1 MYELKDKEIIIV
13 FTGPNGAGRRTIAE
27 MAGTTLNM
35 KQVISYT
42 TRERRP
48 NESEGRDYFFI
59 TREQFLED
67 QKADHFVEVIE
78 IDGHLYGIKSDDIE
92 HQFQKKGCIYLVL
105 NSGGTDIVKKVY
117 GDKVKRF
124 FIYASPETLISRQ
137 RQRGDTEE
145 MIERYMSHYEEEMAY
160 KNECEHTY
168 ENLDSSHTIYDVTKA
183 LENYLQRGL
192 VDLD

>member
-13 FTGPNGAGRRTIAE
+13 FTGPNGAGRKTIAE
-27 MAGTTLNM
+27 MAGSTLNM
-35 KQVISYT
+35 KQVLSYT

-48 NESEGRDYFFI
+48 TEADGVDYFFI
-59 TREQFLED
+59 TPAQFLKD
-67 QKADHFVEVIE
+67 QADNQFVEVIE
-78 IDGHLYGIKSDDIE
+78 IDGHLYGIKSADIE
-92 HQFQKKGCIYLVL
+92 KQFQKKGCIYLIL
-105 NSGGTDIVKKVY
+105 NSTGTDIVKKVY

-124 FIYASPETLISRQ
+124 FIYASPETIISRQ

-160 KNECEHTY
+160 KSECEHTY

-183 LENYLQRGL
+183 LEGYLQRGL
-192 VDLD
+192 LDLD